1 MARNPARGL
10 HTGDRENHCE
20 VVRTGHKFQIMRT
33 YFSPE
38 RLWLVAAVAV
48 LTTGCQ
54 QTDQQLPFEIAEG
67 EGATLSIGPTGGT
80 LSVPPSFSLDF
91 PAGALT
97 GATSVSATPLITE
110 PFPQDAGVP
119 VPGTAFAV
127 GPVGT
132 TLGEPARVE
141 MAVDPSLLEAGEE
154 VLLTVAVRRATGEIA
169 TFESTYDVTN
179 GVLVAEVDELGP
191 MAAVVSLDAIAVSL
205 GSPPALIGGTFP
217 PPAPLTPVGPAPAPG
232 TLVFEADCSPEG
244 RPCFTSGLIRIWA
257 DDVVVERMGDK
268 LFLVD
273 PSVRIILDFISFDQS
288 GLPTEV
294 VGAVSVGGD
303 LRARFNSTVTGY
315 DLEEGITTGP
325 GVGAAPTTVNVAGS
339 VMTIGQTTSS
349 SGEVEFNEDVEFS
362 IVGIGTTQM
371 MIAEIEAEVEFENDE
386 GPPSYGY
393 VTAHI
398 RLRVPE
404 S

>member
-1 MARNPARGL
+1 M
-10 HTGDRENHCE
+10 
-20 VVRTGHKFQIMRT
+20 VV
-33 YFSPE
+33 
-38 RLWLVAAVAV
+38 AVA
-48 LTTGCQ
+48 LLATGCQ
-54 QTDQQLPFEIAEG
+54 QTDQQLPFELAEG

-80 LSVPPSFSLDF
+80 LSVPPSFSLEF
-91 PAGALT
+91 PAGSLT
-97 GATSVSATPLITE
+97 GTTSVSATPLISE
-110 PFPQDAGVP
+110 PFPQDAGTP

-132 TLGEPARVE
+132 TLGEPVRVE
-141 MAVDPSLLEAGEE
+141 MAVDPNLLEAGEDI
-154 VLLTVAVRRATGEIA
+154 LLTVAVRRATGEVA
-169 TFESTYDVTN
+169 TFESTYDITN

-191 MAAVVSLDAIAVSL
+191 MAAVVSLDAVAVIA
-205 GSPPALIGGTFP
+205 GAPPALLGGTFP
-217 PPAPLTPVGPAPAPG
+217 PPAPPSPVGPAPAPG
-232 TLVFEADCSPEG
+232 TLVFEASCSPEG
-244 RPCFTSGLIRIWA
+244 RQCFTSGLIRVWA
-257 DDVVVERMGDK
+257 DDVVIERMGDQ

-273 PSVRIILDFISFDQS
+273 PSVSIVLDFITFDQS

-325 GVGAAPTTVNVAGS
+325 GVSPAPTTVNVSGS

-349 SGEVEFNEDVEFS
+349 SGVVEFNEDVEFS

-371 MIAEIEAEVEFENDE
+371 MIAELDAEVEFENDD
-386 GPPSYGY
+386 GSFTYGY